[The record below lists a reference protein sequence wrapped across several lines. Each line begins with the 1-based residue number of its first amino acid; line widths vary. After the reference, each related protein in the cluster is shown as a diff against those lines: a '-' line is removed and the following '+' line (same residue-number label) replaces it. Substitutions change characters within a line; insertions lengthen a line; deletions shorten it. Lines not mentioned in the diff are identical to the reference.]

1 VILSG
6 AFDQDLT
13 VYREEKGGAHS
24 EAMFPARFTG
34 EACRWRALA
43 AFRRPLSDGE
53 ATTRYRAMGG
63 A

>member
-13 VYREEKGGAHS
+13 VLRGGEEGAHS
-24 EAMFPARFTG
+24 EAMFSARFAS

-43 AFRRPLSDGE
+43 AFRHPLSDGE
-53 ATTRYRAMGG
+53 ATTRYRAMGE